1 MFTSEEQLK
10 WFMELLDISDVF
22 YEENLMYGISK
33 FRIGYRFVAYNGKVN
48 IFVIVLNKFQCKT
61 IALF

>member
-1 MFTSEEQLK
+1 
-10 WFMELLDISDVF
+10 MELLDISDVF